1 MRFGLFLG
9 CSVPVRAQNYE
20 LSVRRVAPGLGIELE
35 DLEGAACCG
44 YPVQSVSRE
53 TALAMAARNL
63 ALASRRGLDVCV
75 LCSACGG
82 TLMEAAAELE
92 HDPDLRQR
100 VNRHLEPAGPGYPG
114 GVKVLHVA
122 EVLAHR
128 VGAAAIRDAVTRPL
142 TGLRVA
148 VHYGCHY
155 LRPRETHAA
164 GEDPEAPTSI
174 DELVEATGALSVDF
188 PGRLACCGGGI
199 LGIHEQTALAIT
211 RAKLDAVTAAGADAM
226 VVVCPFCSVMLE
238 GNQKR
243 IEKAA
248 GTEYKL
254 PVLYYPQL
262 LGLALG
268 LDAKEVGLQLNRIK
282 AKELIARV
290 GA

>member
-20 LSVRRVAPGLGIELE
+20 ASVRRVAPGLGVELE
-35 DLEGAACCG
+35 DLEGASCCG

-63 ALASRRGLDVCV
+63 ALAGRRGLDVCV

-82 TLMEAAAELE
+82 SLMEAASEL
-92 HDPDLRQR
+92 DGDDGLRAR
-100 VNRHLEPAGPGYPG
+100 TNRHLEPEGLSYEG

-128 VGAAAIRDAVTRPL
+128 VGADRIRERVTRPL
-142 TGLRVA
+142 EGLRIA

-155 LRPRETHAA
+155 LRPRETHAC
-164 GEDPEAPTSI
+164 GEDPEVPGSI
-174 DELVEATGALSVDF
+174 DALVEATGARSVDY
-188 PGRLACCGGGI
+188 PGRLTCCGGGI
-199 LGIHEQTALAIT
+199 LGIDEQTALAIT
-211 RAKLDAVTAAGADAM
+211 RGKLDAVSAEAVDAM
-226 VVVCPFCSVMLE
+226 VVVCPFCSVMFE

-268 LDAKEVGLQLNRIK
+268 FGAKELGMQLNRIK
-282 AKELIARV
+282 AKDLIARV

>member
-1 MRFGLFLG
+1 MRLGLFLG

-20 LSVRRVAPGLGIELE
+20 ASVRLVAPRLGVTLD

-53 TALAMAARNL
+53 TGLVMAARNL
-63 ALASRRGLDVCV
+63 ALAGSRGLDVCV

-82 TLMEAAAELE
+82 SLMEAAAELE
-92 HDPDLRQR
+92 QDGEERER
-100 VNRHLEPAGPGYPG
+100 VNRHLRPDGLEYGG
-114 GVKVLHVA
+114 GVKVMHVA
-122 EVLAHR
+122 EVLAHH
-128 VGAAAIRDAVTRPL
+128 VGAGRIREAVTRPL
-142 TGLRVA
+142 EGLRIA

-155 LRPRETHAA
+155 LRPREVHAA
-164 GEDPEAPTSI
+164 GEDPEDPRSI
-174 DELVEATGALSVDF
+174 DALVEATGALSVDY
-188 PGRLACCGGGI
+188 PGRLTCCGGGI
-199 LGIHEQTALAIT
+199 LGIHEETALAIS
-211 RAKLDAVTAAGADAM
+211 RSKLDAASGAGADAM

-268 LDAKEVGLQLNRIK
+268 FGARELGMQLNRIK
-282 AKELIARV
+282 AKDLIARV